1 MFLSVEIFGARLLIN
16 VRTHYRYI
24 SVERD
29 GTRIRIQEYKKIKV

>member
-29 GTRIRIQEYKKIKV
+29 GTRIRIQEDQSLK

>member
-24 SVERD
+24 SVGRD
-29 GTRIRIQEYKKIKV
+29 GTRIRIRGGQSLK